1 MMEQAVASAVQLLR
15 DGQAAC
21 VVLRNGEIVRV
32 ELGRG
37 VAPMIRLYE
46 DSALQGAYVADKI
59 VGKAAAML
67 MTLGGVSGCYALT
80 VSRAALD
87 WFSGHGIPVEYE
99 VCAEYIVN
107 RAGDGMCP
115 MEQTV
120 KDLNDPSE
128 ALTALKQKIAE
139 LRNRNGGFAQ

>member
-21 VVLRNGEIVRV
+21 VVLRDGEIVRA
-32 ELGRG
+32 ETGRG

-46 DSALQGAYVADKI
+46 GGALQGAYVVDKI
-59 VGKAAAML
+59 GGKAAAML

-80 VSRAALD
+80 VSRPALD
-87 WFSGHGIPVEYE
+87 WFVGHGIAVEYE

-107 RAGDGMCP
+107 RAGDGICP

-120 KDLNDPSE
+120 KELTDATE
-128 ALTALKQKIAE
+128 ALVALKQKIAD
-139 LRNRNGGFAQ
+139 LQKRNG

>member
-21 VVLRNGEIVRV
+21 VVLRDGEIVRA
-32 ELGRG
+32 ETGRG

-46 DSALQGAYVADKI
+46 DGALQGAYVVDKI

-87 WFSGHGIPVEYE
+87 WFVGHGIPVEYE

-107 RAGDGMCP
+107 RTGDGMCP

-120 KDLNDPSE
+120 KEMTDATE
-128 ALTALKQKIAE
+128 ALAALKQKIAD
-139 LRNRNGGFAQ
+139 LRKRNG

>member
-1 MMEQAVASAVQLLR
+1 MMEQTVASALRLLR
-15 DGQAAC
+15 EGQAAC
-21 VVLRNGEIVRV
+21 VVLRDGELVRA
-32 ELGRG
+32 ETGRG
-37 VAPMIRLYE
+37 VTPMIRLYE
-46 DSALQGAYVADKI
+46 DGALQGAYVVDKI

-107 RAGDGMCP
+107 RTGDGICP

-120 KDLNDPSE
+120 KELTDPSE

-139 LRNRNGGFAQ
+139 LRKGSKP

>member
-1 MMEQAVASAVQLLR
+1 MMEQAVASALQLLR
-15 DGQAAC
+15 EGQAAC
-21 VVLRNGEIVRV
+21 VVLRDGEIVRA
-32 ELGRG
+32 ETGKG

-46 DSALQGAYVADKI
+46 DGALQGAYVVDKI

-87 WFSGHGIPVEYE
+87 WFVGHGIPVEYE

-107 RAGDGMCP
+107 RAGDGICP

-120 KDLNDPSE
+120 KELTDATE
-128 ALTALKQKIAE
+128 ALAALKHKIAQ
-139 LRNRNGGFAQ
+139 LRKRSGG

>member
-21 VVLRNGEIVRV
+21 VVLRDGELVRA
-32 ELGRG
+32 ETGRG
-37 VAPMIRLYE
+37 VTPMIRLYE
-46 DSALQGAYVADKI
+46 DGALQGAYVVDKI

-107 RAGDGMCP
+107 RTGDGICP

-120 KDLNDPSE
+120 KELNDPLE

-139 LRNRNGGFAQ
+139 LRKGSKP

>member
-1 MMEQAVASAVQLLR
+1 MMEQAVASALQLLR
-15 DGQAAC
+15 EGQAAC
-21 VVLRNGEIVRV
+21 VVLRDGEIVRA
-32 ELGRG
+32 ETGRG

-46 DSALQGAYVADKI
+46 DGALQGAYVVDKI

-87 WFSGHGIPVEYE
+87 WFSGHDIPVEYE

-107 RAGDGMCP
+107 RTGDGMCP

-120 KDLNDPSE
+120 KELTDPSD

-139 LRNRNGGFAQ
+139 LRKRNGG

>member
-21 VVLRNGEIVRV
+21 VVLRNGEIVRT
-32 ELGRG
+32 ESGRG

-87 WFSGHGIPVEYE
+87 WFSVYNIPVEYE

>member
-21 VVLRNGEIVRV
+21 VVLRDGEIVRA
-32 ELGRG
+32 ETGRG

-46 DSALQGAYVADKI
+46 DGALQGAYVVDKI

-87 WFSGHGIPVEYE
+87 WFVGHGIPVEYE

-107 RAGDGMCP
+107 RDGDGICP

-120 KDLNDPSE
+120 KELTDATE
-128 ALTALKQKIAE
+128 ALAALKQKIAE
-139 LRNRNGGFAQ
+139 LRKRNG

>member
-1 MMEQAVASAVQLLR
+1 MMEQAVVSALQLLR
-15 DGQAAC
+15 EGQAAC
-21 VVLRNGEIVRV
+21 VVLRDSEIIRA
-32 ELGRG
+32 ETGRG

-46 DSALQGAYVADKI
+46 DGALQGAYVVDKI

-80 VSRAALD
+80 VSRAALV
-87 WFSGHGIPVEYE
+87 WFAGHDIPVEYG

-107 RAGDGMCP
+107 RTGDGMCP

-120 KDLNDPSE
+120 KELTDATE
-128 ALTALKQKIAE
+128 ALVALKHKIAQ
-139 LRNRNGGFAQ
+139 LRKRSGG

>member
-1 MMEQAVASAVQLLR
+1 MMEQAVASALQLLR

-21 VVLRNGEIVRV
+21 VVLRDGEIVRA
-32 ELGRG
+32 ETGRG
-37 VAPMIRLYE
+37 IAPMIRLYE
-46 DSALQGAYVADKI
+46 DGALQGAYVVDKI

-87 WFSGHGIPVEYE
+87 WFVGHGIPVEYE

-107 RAGDGMCP
+107 RTGDGMCP

-120 KDLNDPSE
+120 KELTDATE
-128 ALTALKQKIAE
+128 ALVALKHKIAQ
-139 LRNRNGGFAQ
+139 LRKRSGG

>member
-1 MMEQAVASAVQLLR
+1 MMEQTVASALR
-15 DGQAAC
+15 LIREGQAAC
-21 VVLRNGEIVRV
+21 VVLRDGELVRA
-32 ELGRG
+32 EAGRG
-37 VAPMIRLYE
+37 VTPMIRLYE
-46 DSALQGAYVADKI
+46 DGALQGAYVVDKI

-107 RAGDGMCP
+107 RTGDGICP

-120 KDLNDPSE
+120 KELTDPSE
-128 ALTALKQKIAE
+128 ALTALKQIIAE
-139 LRNRNGGFAQ
+139 LRKGSKP

>member
-32 ELGRG
+32 ESGRG

-87 WFSGHGIPVEYE
+87 WFVGHGIPVEYE

-107 RAGDGMCP
+107 RTGDGMCP

-120 KDLNDPSE
+120 KELTDATE
-128 ALTALKQKIAE
+128 ALVALKHKIAQ
-139 LRNRNGGFAQ
+139 LRKRSGG

>member
-1 MMEQAVASAVQLLR
+1 MMEQAVASALQLLR

-21 VVLRNGEIVRV
+21 VVLRDGEIVRA
-32 ELGRG
+32 ETGRG

-46 DSALQGAYVADKI
+46 DGALQGAYVVDKI

-87 WFSGHGIPVEYE
+87 WFVGHGIPVEYE

-120 KDLNDPSE
+120 KELTDATE
-128 ALTALKQKIAE
+128 ALVALKHKIAQ
-139 LRNRNGGFAQ
+139 LRKRSG

>member
-1 MMEQAVASAVQLLR
+1 MMEQTVASALRLLR
-15 DGQAAC
+15 EGQAAC
-21 VVLRNGEIVRV
+21 VVLRDGELVRA
-32 ELGRG
+32 ETGRG
-37 VAPMIRLYE
+37 VTPMIRLYE
-46 DSALQGAYVADKI
+46 DGALQGAYVVDKI

-107 RAGDGMCP
+107 RTGDGICP

-120 KDLNDPSE
+120 KELNDPSE

-139 LRNRNGGFAQ
+139 LRKGSKP

>member
-1 MMEQAVASAVQLLR
+1 MMEQAVASALQLLR

-21 VVLRNGEIVRV
+21 VVLRDGEIVRA
-32 ELGRG
+32 ETGRG

-46 DSALQGAYVADKI
+46 DGALQGAYVVDKI

-67 MTLGGVSGCYALT
+67 MTLGGISGCYALT

-87 WFSGHGIPVEYE
+87 WFVGHGIPVEYE

-107 RAGDGMCP
+107 RTGDGMCP

-120 KDLNDPSE
+120 KELTDATE
-128 ALTALKQKIAE
+128 ALAALKQKIAD
-139 LRNRNGGFAQ
+139 LRKRNG

>member
-1 MMEQAVASAVQLLR
+1 MMEQAVASALQLLR
-15 DGQAAC
+15 EGQAAC
-21 VVLRNGEIVRV
+21 VVLRDGEIVRA
-32 ELGRG
+32 ETGRG
-37 VAPMIRLYE
+37 VDPMIRLYE
-46 DSALQGAYVADKI
+46 DGALQGAYVVDKI

-80 VSRAALD
+80 ISRAALD
-87 WFSGHGIPVEYE
+87 WFSGHDIPVEYE

-107 RAGDGMCP
+107 RTGDGMCP

-120 KDLNDPSE
+120 KELTDATE

-139 LRNRNGGFAQ
+139 LRKRSGG

>member
-32 ELGRG
+32 ESGRG
-37 VAPMIRLYE
+37 VAPMIHLYE

-59 VGKAAAML
+59 GGNAAAML
-67 MTLGGVSGCYALT
+67 MTLGGGSGCYALT

-87 WFSGHGIPVEYE
+87 WFSVYNISVEYE

>member
-21 VVLRNGEIVRV
+21 VVLRDGEIVRA
-32 ELGRG
+32 ETGRG

-46 DSALQGAYVADKI
+46 DGALQGAYVVDKI

-87 WFSGHGIPVEYE
+87 WFVGHGIPVEYE

-107 RAGDGMCP
+107 RAGDGICP

-120 KDLNDPSE
+120 KELTDATE
-128 ALTALKQKIAE
+128 ALVALKQKIAD
-139 LRNRNGGFAQ
+139 LQKRNG

>member
-21 VVLRNGEIVRV
+21 VVLRDGEIVRA
-32 ELGRG
+32 ETGRG

-46 DSALQGAYVADKI
+46 DGALQGAYVVDKI

-67 MTLGGVSGCYALT
+67 MTLGGVSGCYTLT

-87 WFSGHGIPVEYE
+87 WFVGHGIPVEYG

-107 RAGDGMCP
+107 RTGDGMCP

-120 KDLNDPSE
+120 KELSDASE
-128 ALTALKQKIAE
+128 ALVALKHKIAQ
-139 LRNRNGGFAQ
+139 LRKRSGG

>member
-1 MMEQAVASAVQLLR
+1 MMEQAVASALQLLR
-15 DGQAAC
+15 EGQAAC
-21 VVLRNGEIVRV
+21 VVLRDGEIVRA
-32 ELGRG
+32 ETGRG

-46 DSALQGAYVADKI
+46 DGALQGAYVVDKI

-87 WFSGHGIPVEYE
+87 WFVGHGIPVEYE

-107 RAGDGMCP
+107 RTGDGMCP

-120 KDLNDPSE
+120 KELTDATE
-128 ALTALKQKIAE
+128 ALVALKHKIAQ
-139 LRNRNGGFAQ
+139 LRKRSGG

>member
-1 MMEQAVASAVQLLR
+1 MMEQAVASALQLLR
-15 DGQAAC
+15 EGQAAC
-21 VVLRNGEIVRV
+21 VVLRDGEIVRA
-32 ELGRG
+32 ETGRG

-46 DSALQGAYVADKI
+46 DGALQGAYVVDKI

-87 WFSGHGIPVEYE
+87 WFSGHDIPVEYE

-107 RAGDGMCP
+107 RTGDGMCP

-120 KDLNDPSE
+120 KELTDPSD

-139 LRNRNGGFAQ
+139 LQKRNGG

>member
-1 MMEQAVASAVQLLR
+1 MMEQAVASALQLLR

-21 VVLRNGEIVRV
+21 VVLRDGEIVRA
-32 ELGRG
+32 ETGMG

-46 DSALQGAYVADKI
+46 DGALQGAYVVDKI

-87 WFSGHGIPVEYE
+87 WFSGHDIPVEYE

-107 RAGDGMCP
+107 RTSDGMCP

-120 KDLNDPSE
+120 KELTDATE

-139 LRNRNGGFAQ
+139 LRKRSGG

>member
-1 MMEQAVASAVQLLR
+1 MMEQAVVSALQLLR
-15 DGQAAC
+15 EGQAAC
-21 VVLRNGEIVRV
+21 VVLRDSEIIRA
-32 ELGRG
+32 ETGRG

-46 DSALQGAYVADKI
+46 DSALQGVYVVDKI

-87 WFSGHGIPVEYE
+87 WFAGHDIPVEYE

-107 RAGDGMCP
+107 RTGDGMCP

-120 KDLNDPSE
+120 KELTDATE

-139 LRNRNGGFAQ
+139 LRKRSGG

>member
-1 MMEQAVASAVQLLR
+1 MMEQAVASALQLLR
-15 DGQAAC
+15 EGQAAC
-21 VVLRNGEIVRV
+21 AVLRAGEIVRA
-32 ELGRG
+32 ETGRG

-46 DSALQGAYVADKI
+46 DGALQGAYVVDKI

-87 WFSGHGIPVEYE
+87 WFAGHDIPVEYE

-107 RAGDGMCP
+107 RTGDGMCP

-120 KDLNDPSE
+120 KELTDATE
-128 ALTALKQKIAE
+128 ALVALKHKIAQ
-139 LRNRNGGFAQ
+139 LRKRSG

>member
-1 MMEQAVASAVQLLR
+1 MMEQAVASALQLLR
-15 DGQAAC
+15 EGQAAC
-21 VVLRNGEIVRV
+21 VVLRDGEIVRS
-32 ELGRG
+32 ETGRG

-46 DSALQGAYVADKI
+46 DGALQGAYVVDKI

-87 WFSGHGIPVEYE
+87 WFSGHGISVEYE

-107 RAGDGMCP
+107 RTGDGMCP

-120 KDLNDPSE
+120 KELNDPSD
-128 ALTALKQKIAE
+128 ALTALKRKIAE
-139 LRNRNGGFAQ
+139 LRKRNGG

>member
-21 VVLRNGEIVRV
+21 VVLRDGELVRA
-32 ELGRG
+32 EAGWG
-37 VAPMIRLYE
+37 VTPMIRLYE
-46 DSALQGAYVADKI
+46 DGALQGAYVVDKI

-67 MTLGGVSGCYALT
+67 MTLGGISGCYALT
-80 VSRAALD
+80 VSRAALV
-87 WFSGHGIPVEYE
+87 WFAGHDIPVEYG

-107 RAGDGMCP
+107 RTGDGMCP

-120 KDLNDPSE
+120 KEMTDATE
-128 ALTALKQKIAE
+128 ALAALKQKIAD
-139 LRNRNGGFAQ
+139 LRKRNG

>member
-21 VVLRNGEIVRV
+21 VVLRDGEIVRA
-32 ELGRG
+32 ETGRG

-46 DSALQGAYVADKI
+46 DGALQGAYVVDKI

-87 WFSGHGIPVEYE
+87 WFSVYNIPVEYE

-107 RAGDGMCP
+107 RTGDGMCP

-120 KDLNDPSE
+120 KELTDATE
-128 ALTALKQKIAE
+128 ALVALKHKIAQ
-139 LRNRNGGFAQ
+139 LRKRSG

>member
-1 MMEQAVASAVQLLR
+1 MMEQAVASALQLLR

-21 VVLRNGEIVRV
+21 VVLRDGEIVRA
-32 ELGRG
+32 ETGRG

-46 DSALQGAYVADKI
+46 DGALQGAYVVDKI

-87 WFSGHGIPVEYE
+87 WFVGHGIPVEYE

-107 RAGDGMCP
+107 RTGDGMCP

-120 KDLNDPSE
+120 KELTDATE
-128 ALTALKQKIAE
+128 ALAALKQRIAD
-139 LRNRNGGFAQ
+139 LRKRSGG

>member
-1 MMEQAVASAVQLLR
+1 MMEQAVASALQLLR

-21 VVLRNGEIVRV
+21 VVLRDGEIVRA
-32 ELGRG
+32 ETGRG

-46 DSALQGAYVADKI
+46 DGALQGAYVVDKI

-87 WFSGHGIPVEYE
+87 WFVGHGIPVEYE

-107 RAGDGMCP
+107 RTGDGMCP

-120 KDLNDPSE
+120 KELTDATE
-128 ALTALKQKIAE
+128 ALAALKQKIAD
-139 LRNRNGGFAQ
+139 LRKRNG

>member
-1 MMEQAVASAVQLLR
+1 MMEQTVASALRLLR
-15 DGQAAC
+15 EGQAAC
-21 VVLRNGEIVRV
+21 VVLRDGELVRA
-32 ELGRG
+32 ETGRG
-37 VAPMIRLYE
+37 VTPMIRLYE
-46 DSALQGAYVADKI
+46 DGALQGAYVVDKI

-107 RAGDGMCP
+107 RTGDGICP

-120 KDLNDPSE
+120 KELTDPSE

-139 LRNRNGGFAQ
+139 LRKGSKL

>member
-1 MMEQAVASAVQLLR
+1 MMEQAVASALQLLR
-15 DGQAAC
+15 EGQAAC
-21 VVLRNGEIVRV
+21 VVLRDGEIVRA
-32 ELGRG
+32 ETGRG

-46 DSALQGAYVADKI
+46 DGALQGAYVVDKI

-87 WFSGHGIPVEYE
+87 WFVGHGIPVEYE

-107 RAGDGMCP
+107 RTGDGMCP

-120 KDLNDPSE
+120 KELTDATE
-128 ALTALKQKIAE
+128 ALAALKHKIAQ
-139 LRNRNGGFAQ
+139 LRKRSG

>member
-1 MMEQAVASAVQLLR
+1 MMEQAVASALQLLR

-21 VVLRNGEIVRV
+21 VVLRDGEIVRA
-32 ELGRG
+32 ETGRG

-46 DSALQGAYVADKI
+46 DGALQGAYVVDKI

-87 WFSGHGIPVEYE
+87 WFVGHGIPVEYE

-107 RAGDGMCP
+107 RAGDGICP

-120 KDLNDPSE
+120 KELTDATE
-128 ALTALKQKIAE
+128 ALVALKHKIAQ
-139 LRNRNGGFAQ
+139 LRKRSGG

>member
-1 MMEQAVASAVQLLR
+1 MMEQAVASALQLLR

-21 VVLRNGEIVRV
+21 VVLRDGEIVRA
-32 ELGRG
+32 ETGRG

-46 DSALQGAYVADKI
+46 DGALQGAYVVDKI

-87 WFSGHGIPVEYE
+87 WFVGHGIPVEYE

-107 RAGDGMCP
+107 RAGDGICP

-120 KDLNDPSE
+120 KELTDATE
-128 ALTALKQKIAE
+128 ALVALKQKIAD
-139 LRNRNGGFAQ
+139 LRKRNG

>member
-1 MMEQAVASAVQLLR
+1 MMEQAVVSALQLLR
-15 DGQAAC
+15 EGQAAC
-21 VVLRNGEIVRV
+21 VVLRDGEIVRA
-32 ELGRG
+32 ETGRG
-37 VAPMIRLYE
+37 VDPMIRLYE
-46 DSALQGAYVADKI
+46 DGALQGAYVVDKI

-87 WFSGHGIPVEYE
+87 WFVGHGIPVEYE

-107 RAGDGMCP
+107 RAGDGICP

-120 KDLNDPSE
+120 KELTDATE
-128 ALTALKQKIAE
+128 ALVALKHKIAQ
-139 LRNRNGGFAQ
+139 LRKRSGG

>member
-15 DGQAAC
+15 EGQAAC
-21 VVLRNGEIVRV
+21 VVLRDGEIVRA
-32 ELGRG
+32 ETGRG
-37 VAPMIRLYE
+37 VAPMIRLY
-46 DSALQGAYVADKI
+46 DDGALQGAYVGAYVVDKI

-87 WFSGHGIPVEYE
+87 WFVGHGIPVEYE

-107 RAGDGMCP
+107 RAGDGICP

-120 KDLNDPSE
+120 KELTDATE
-128 ALTALKQKIAE
+128 ALVALKQKIAD
-139 LRNRNGGFAQ
+139 LQKRNG

>member
-1 MMEQAVASAVQLLR
+1 MMEQAVASALQLLW

-21 VVLRNGEIVRV
+21 VVLRDGEIVRA
-32 ELGRG
+32 ETGRG

-46 DSALQGAYVADKI
+46 DGALQGAYVVDKI

-87 WFSGHGIPVEYE
+87 WFVGHGIPVEYE

-107 RAGDGMCP
+107 RTGDGMCP

-120 KDLNDPSE
+120 KELTDATE
-128 ALTALKQKIAE
+128 ALVALKHKIAQ
-139 LRNRNGGFAQ
+139 LRKRSGG

>member
-1 MMEQAVASAVQLLR
+1 MMEQAVVSALQLLR
-15 DGQAAC
+15 EGQAAC
-21 VVLRNGEIVRV
+21 VVLRDGEIVRA
-32 ELGRG
+32 ETGRG

-46 DSALQGAYVADKI
+46 DGALQGAYVVDKI

-87 WFSGHGIPVEYE
+87 WFVGHGIPVEYE

-107 RAGDGMCP
+107 RAGDGICP

-120 KDLNDPSE
+120 KELTDATE
-128 ALTALKQKIAE
+128 ALVALKHKIAQ
-139 LRNRNGGFAQ
+139 LRKRSGG

>member
-1 MMEQAVASAVQLLR
+1 MMEQAVASALQLLR

-21 VVLRNGEIVRV
+21 VVLRDGEIVRA
-32 ELGRG
+32 ETGRG

-46 DSALQGAYVADKI
+46 DGALQGAYVVDKS

-87 WFSGHGIPVEYE
+87 WFVGHGIPVEYE

-107 RAGDGMCP
+107 RTGDGMCP

-120 KDLNDPSE
+120 KELTDATE
-128 ALTALKQKIAE
+128 ALAALKQKIAD
-139 LRNRNGGFAQ
+139 LRKRNG